1 MTLQKQ
7 KVADMDAMQS
17 VENLYKE
24 KTNILEAE
32 NDSLKKQ
39 LDSLVIDMRLL
50 ERKNEIEGLLNY
62 EEKIGLEHSRK
73 SVHKRKISRALNF
86 D

>member
-1 MTLQKQ
+1 
-7 KVADMDAMQS
+7 MQS
-17 VENLYKE
+17 VESLYKE
-24 KTNILEAE
+24 KTNVLEAE

-62 EEKIGLEHSRK
+62 E
-73 SVHKRKISRALNF
+73 
-86 D
+86 